1 MDNRGKDVRGNLRD
15 KWAAQ
20 RSVCRERELQGG
32 WSQTVEDDLL
42 AGEESELC
50 LVGECLVAL
59 KIIFIVLNPKYISS
73 TLSSSG
79 YQIYIPSYLLDI
91 FTWRFCKH
99 FKQHSWKRP
108 LTVHYFWPTLLLL
121 PFFFFFT
128 LGGTTM
134 SSRFWFDDSN
144 QNLELNLDHSLFFMH
159 HVHFISKW
167 SQLYSQNVSWIW
179 AFLTYPCCHLV
190 PTTALFY
197 LDHLC
202 SFLLSACF
210 HPLLHSY
217 SPFSTQQQI

>member
-20 RSVCRERELQGG
+20 RSVCRGRELRGG

-121 PFFFFFT
+121 PFFFFFLLLVAPPWVPGFGLMT
-128 LGGTTM
+128 QTKT
-134 SSRFWFDDSN
+134 W
-144 QNLELNLDHSLFFMH
+144 NLFLIILFFSCTMC
-159 HVHFISKW
+159 I
-167 SQLYSQNVSWIW
+167 
-179 AFLTYPCCHLV
+179 
-190 PTTALFY
+190 
-197 LDHLC
+197 
-202 SFLLSACF
+202 LSASALSSTLKMYPESEHF
-210 HPLLHSY
+210 LHIHAA
-217 SPFSTQQQI
+217 T